1 MVGAEIGSGAGGGA
15 SETSDA
21 MLASLMRIT
30 IEVCL
35 ASCVGVAGVADNSL
49 SGTSQDQSW
58 LEDFD
63 EIGVTDC
70 TVDVVDSALRRSRR
84 SFAANMRAKT
94 RRIRTRTKRARS
106 AVAVVAALA
115 VLPERTPP

>member
-58 LEDFD
+58 LQDFD
-63 EIGVTDC
+63 GIGVTDC
-70 TVDVVDSALRRSRR
+70 AVDVVDSALRRRRR

-94 RRIRTRTKRARS
+94 RRKRTRTKRVRS